1 MKQSD
6 KINGTVKRH
15 LWLSQGGIPN
25 PNRALWPKSA
35 TIFEIAAWGIEELA
49 PCGCLW
55 ILLHICV
62 ASGFH
67 SFAIFHF
74 FIKSMPYFVAVGAG
88 VLAGCTAF
96 KWSQRMMTLPRL
108 SASLSLCLWTG
119 KYGQC
124 LLWRTA
130 GACYFDV
137 FESLCTSVLFVDA
150 SDATAGHNFAIR
162 DLISQHPGIRTFCV
176 LF

>member
-1 MKQSD
+1 M
-6 KINGTVKRH
+6 R
-15 LWLSQGGIPN
+15 LS
-25 PNRALWPKSA
+25 LV
-35 TIFEIAAWGIEELA
+35 
-49 PCGCLW
+49 
-55 ILLHICV
+55 LLHICV

-74 FIKSMPYFVAVGAG
+74 FIKSMPYFVTVGAG
-88 VLAGCTAF
+88 VLVGCTAF

-108 SASLSLCLWTG
+108 SVCLSVCLSVSLSLCVSG

-137 FESLCTSVLFVDA
+137 FETLCTSLLFVDA
-150 SDATAGHNFAIR
+150 SDATAGHNLIR
-162 DLISQHPGIRTFCV
+162 DLISQHPDI
-176 LF
+176 LFALLCIHK